1 MSRAPRIRSQHQV
14 GFCGKLGEEP
24 SPFRAR
30 CEAPFD
36 SFERWKLCDI
46 ISLEVDPAA
55 PRLQKTVDGFQC
67 SSLSC
72 AVWAHDYI
80 DGTIFALHR
89 DVPDDLGPSIASA
102 HLLEFKQQGSC
113 SPSTPVLPSH
123 HARSRLGY
131 LSRLRVPPRGL
142 T

>member
-1 MSRAPRIRSQHQV
+1 MSRAPRIRAQHQV
-14 GFCGKLGEEP
+14 GFCGKLREEP

-36 SFERWKLCDI
+36 SFERWNLCDI
-46 ISLEVDPAA
+46 ISFEVDSAA
-55 PRLQKTVDGFQC
+55 PGLQKTVDRFQC

-72 AVWAHDYI
+72 AVWANDYT

-89 DVPDDLGPSIASA
+89 DAPNNLGSPVANA

-113 SPSTPVLPSH
+113 SPSTPVSPSH
-123 HARSRLGY
+123 HARSRLDY
-131 LSRLRVPPRGL
+131 LSR
-142 T
+142 